1 VGKGKPLYVQ
11 HVDVDVVERVL
22 AYARR
27 IAVVG
32 ASPEPWRPSH
42 SIAQF
47 LIDAGFEVIPVNPT
61 VDEVL
66 DAPTYPNV
74 QAIPGGV
81 DLVDVFR
88 RTEFLEEVARD
99 AAAAGAKALW
109 LQSGLRS
116 VSARMIAEA
125 AGMDFVEDQCLKVEI
140 LRRAD

>member
-1 VGKGKPLYVQ
+1 MQ
-11 HVDVDVVERVL
+11 HVDVDVVDRVL
-22 AYARR
+22 AYAKR

-42 SIAQF
+42 SIAHF
-47 LIDAGFEVIPVNPT
+47 LIDAGYEVIPVNPM

-66 DAPTYPNV
+66 GAPTYPDV
-74 QAIPGGV
+74 QAIPGVV

-88 RTEFLEEVARD
+88 RPEFLEDVARD
-99 AAAAGAKALW
+99 AAAAGARALW

-116 VSARMIAEA
+116 GSAWLIAEA
-125 AGMDFVEDQCLKVEI
+125 AGMDFVEDRCLKVEI